1 MTIKC
6 LMIRRTELI
15 LGQLG
20 HLRSDMDFYY
30 VCPPNPP
37 ITLRTMKK
45 VLVVLAAA
53 AFVMTLPSC
62 KKCSTCKYTY
72 DFLGTQTTY
81 TYPETCGKKKDVE
94 AYEDAC
100 AAAATLAGG
109 SCTCDKS

>member
-20 HLRSDMDFYY
+20 QLRSDMDFYY

-62 KKCSTCKYTY
+62 KKCSTCKLTVI
-72 DFLGTQTTY
+72 GITTTQ
-81 TYPETCGKKKDVE
+81 PEVCGKKDEIK

-100 AAAATLAGG
+100 AAAATLGGG
-109 SCTCDKS
+109 SCSCDKS